1 MNCPASTR
9 SGALLFVLALLAGQ
23 AAAQQSSGFLSDY
36 SKLAPAADNPDTSL
50 WTDTSL
56 WVSEDFDFKSYR
68 KVLLDPVE
76 VFVSPTSEYKGASPD
91 VLKGMADRF
100 TNSFKKALQPGYQ
113 LVHKRGAGVLQIRL
127 AITGLN
133 LVKPGFKLRNV
144 LPIVFV
150 LRTLTGADQAKNV
163 LLTAE
168 MEVMDADGK
177 VVAEAL
183 TTAMGNKAL
192 KPDQDVTWQDV
203 QEITDYW
210 AKGLRRQLDKA
221 RGVAPHS

>member
-177 VVAEAL
+177 VVAEGL